1 MAQGVR
7 LAGGRCLVL
16 AAAVLSATMLPAAVV
31 PGSAE
36 AEQRPYGD
44 ARILAQVP
52 APGFPEGIAVWSDKV
67 YVAGPA
73 AFATA
78 GTGPSHVWAFNAS
91 TGAVARSWETAGEN
105 LALEHANSGVAVDRI
120 GRVYVLNVQTGMFRI
135 LHDGTQE
142 PYSPPFPDLPMCSVA
157 PAGTPCAPMPFE
169 APALPND
176 VAFDDAGNAYVTD
189 SLQATIWRVP
199 PGGGVPG
206 IWFQDV
212 RLATT
217 FVGVN
222 GIKVSPSGTEVY
234 VSVSADLAGQ
244 AWIYRLPLVADPSSA
259 DLVAFHEYT
268 GGDLPDGF
276 AFGETGLLYV
286 AIATPFASG
295 VSILDQ
301 TGTEIDRL
309 ANEADPISPYDSPAN
324 IAFDGKGSML
334 LTNHAFVTGTTNPGQ
349 FAVLDVFVD
358 DRGSPLARP
367 KLP

>member
-1 MAQGVR
+1 MALSARPSRGLG
-7 LAGGRCLVL
+7 LAL
-16 AAAVLSATMLPAAVV
+16 AAGLLAAGLLPG
-31 PGSAE
+31 PAE
-36 AEQRPYGD
+36 AGQRPFGD
-44 ARILAQVP
+44 ARVLAQVP
-52 APGFPEGIAVWSDKV
+52 APGFPEGIAVWSNKV

-73 AFATA
+73 AFGTA

-91 TGAVARSWETAGEN
+91 TGAMVQSWETAGEN

-120 GRVYVLNVQTGMFRI
+120 GRVYVLNIQIGMFRV
-135 LHDGTQE
+135 LHNGTQE
-142 PYSPPFPDLPMCSVA
+142 QYSSPFPDLPMCSVA

-176 VAFDDAGNAYVTD
+176 IAFDDAGNAYVTD

-199 PGGGVPG
+199 PGGGDPE

-222 GIKVSPSGTEVY
+222 GIKVSPNGTAAY
-234 VSVSADLAGQ
+234 VSVSADLAGR
-244 AWIYRLPLVADPSSA
+244 AWIYRLPLVADPSAA
-259 DLVAFHEYT
+259 DLAAFHEYT
-268 GGDLPDGF
+268 GGDFPDGF
-276 AFGETGLLYV
+276 AFGATGLLYV

-301 TGTEIDRL
+301 TGAEIDRL
-309 ANEADPISPYDSPAN
+309 ANGANPISPYDSPAN

-334 LTNHAFVTGTTNPGQ
+334 LSNHAFATGPTNPDQ

-358 DRGSPLARP
+358 DVGAPLARP

>member
-1 MAQGVR
+1 MTGR
-7 LAGGRCLVL
+7 TLARFRCLLIFGLLASLVL
-16 AAAVLSATMLPAAVV
+16 AGPAA
-31 PGSAE
+31 AKK
-36 AEQRPYGD
+36 RPVGD

-52 APGFPEGIAVWSDKV
+52 LPGLPEGIAVWANKV

-73 AFATA
+73 AFGTA

-91 TGAVARSWETAGEN
+91 TGALLRSWQTQGEN
-105 LALEHANSGVAVDRI
+105 LALEHANSGVAVDRR
-120 GRVYVLNVQTGMFRI
+120 GRVYVLNVQIGMFRI

-142 PYSPPFPDLPMCSVA
+142 QYATPFPDLPVCGAVT
-157 PAGTPCAPMPFE
+157 PGTPCSPMPFD

-176 VAFDDAGNAYVTD
+176 VAFDEAGNAYVTD
-189 SLQATIWRVP
+189 SLQATVWRIP
-199 PGGGVPG
+199 PGGGDPE

-222 GIKVSPSGTEVY
+222 GIKLSPDNADVY
-234 VSVSADLAGQ
+234 LSVTADLAGR
-244 AWIYRLPLVADPSSA
+244 AWIYRLPLVAEPSGA
-259 DLVAFHEYT
+259 DLEAFHEYT

-276 AFGETGLLYV
+276 AFGESGRLYV

-295 VSILDQ
+295 VSVLDAA
-301 TGTEIDRL
+301 GTEIRRF
-309 ANEADPISPYDSPAN
+309 ANEGNPIAPYDSPAN

-334 LTNHAFVTGTTNPGQ
+334 LSNHAFVTGPTNPDQ
-349 FAVLDVFVD
+349 YAVLDVFVD
-358 DRGSPLARP
+358 DRGAPLARP